1 MLQPL
6 SSLLHRG
13 RRPQAL
19 ILKVAFLVP
28 ALLVSGCVAT
38 WSEVK
43 SDPNAPANGVTVAEW
58 QKKAGSVQVV
68 EGDLD
73 GRSYRV
79 VGSIRAVARRVS
91 GWASNPTRDD
101 VDEELRERA
110 AKVGADAVI
119 KVHYA
124 VEEQGPLGIDPRGK
138 LTGEGIAVTFSE

>member
-1 MLQPL
+1 MLK
-6 SSLLHRG
+6 
-13 RRPQAL
+13 

-28 ALLVSGCVAT
+28 ALLASGCVAT
-38 WSEVK
+38 SSEVTP
-43 SDPNAPANGVTVAEW
+43 DANMPANSLTVADW

-79 VGSIRAVARRVS
+79 VGTIRAVARRVS

-119 KVHYA
+119 KVRYA
-124 VEEQGPLGIDPRGK
+124 VEEQGPFGIDPRGK
-138 LTGEGIAVTFSE
+138 LTGEGIAVAFK